1 MCGIAGYIGTEKI
14 DESDILRTLKLMKN
28 RGPDNQDYIFIK
40 DGTNNIYLLNSR
52 LSIIDLDDRSNQPF
66 MDDNKFL
73 TYNGEIY
80 NFVELRKK
88 LEEDG
93 KRFNTKSDTEV
104 LIKSYNKYGEKCVD
118 YFEGMWAF
126 AIYDKDKKQL
136 LISRDRF
143 GEKPLYY
150 STYKNGIYFGSE
162 IKFLKSM
169 SQRRYPVNL
178 NHIFRY
184 LINGYKSL
192 YKNDDTFYEGIKR
205 LPQSSNMI
213 VNRNLKIGIRKY
225 WTPSYK
231 PLKISKEKL
240 IERFKFALL
249 NSVKLRLRSDV
260 PLAFCLSGGIDSASL
275 VSIASKVF
283 NYNVATFS
291 IVDKDERYN
300 EIENIQSTIDD
311 LGCKNEK
318 IYIPQDNFFDRLN
331 FLIDYHDQP
340 ISTISYYIH
349 SFLSE
354 SIKNHGYK
362 VAVSGTAADELVTG
376 YYDHYNLF
384 LYEMKNNENYKK
396 YLNEWSNHFGKIVRN
411 PYLKNPEI
419 YFDNPNMREH
429 IYLNRDE
436 FSTYIKYDFSEDFY
450 EENYSKSLL
459 RNRMM
464 NELFHESIPVILH
477 EDDLNSMLYSI
488 ENRSPFLDLNLFNIS
503 YSIPN
508 EYLIQDGYAKYIL
521 RKSVENIL
529 NNKVRTD
536 WKKVGFN
543 ASINSLIDI
552 GDNEIKKFILSNSE
566 IYRYVKRE
574 KIDKILNKTQ
584 MANSYSKFLFNFI
597 NAKIFLENEM
607 YNNS

>member
-14 DESDILRTLKLMKN
+14 DESNILRTLKLMKN
-28 RGPDNQDYIFIK
+28 RGPDNQDYILIK
-40 DGTNNIYLLNSR
+40 DGNNYIYLLNSR

-66 MDDNKFL
+66 IDNNNFL

-80 NFVELRKK
+80 NFIELRKNMGEK
-88 LEEDG
+88 G
-93 KRFNTKSDTEV
+93 VQFSTKSDTEV
-104 LIKSYNKYGEKCVD
+104 LIKSYARYGAKCVD
-118 YFEGMWAF
+118 YLEGMWAF
-126 AIYDKDKKQL
+126 AIYDKDKKNL
-136 LISRDRF
+136 LLSRDRF

-150 STYKNGIYFGSE
+150 SNHKNGIYFGSE
-162 IKFLKSM
+162 IKFLKSL
-169 SQRRYPVNL
+169 SKNKYPVNMQ
-178 NHIFRY
+178 HIYRY

-213 VNRNLKIGIRKY
+213 INKNLKIVIEKY
-225 WTPSYK
+225 WL
-231 PLKISKEKL
+231 PLYDPVNISKEKL
-240 IERFKFALL
+240 IEKFRLALL

-275 VSIASKVF
+275 VSIAAKVF
-283 NYNVATFS
+283 DYDVASFS
-291 IVDKDERYN
+291 IIDTDERYN
-300 EIENIQSTIDD
+300 EIENIQATIDD

-318 IYIPQDNFFDRLN
+318 IYIPKDNFFDRLRY
-331 FLIDYHDQP
+331 LIDYHDQP

-354 SIKNHGYK
+354 SIKNKGYK
-362 VAVSGTAADELVTG
+362 VAVSGTGADELITG

-384 LYEMKNNENYKK
+384 LYEMKNTENYKN
-396 YLNEWSNHFGKIVRN
+396 YLKEWSEHFGKIVRN

-429 IYLNRDE
+429 IYLNKNE
-436 FSTYIKYDFSEDFY
+436 FSTYLKYNFSEDFY
-450 EENYSKSLL
+450 EEKYSKSLL

-464 NELFHESIPVILH
+464 NELFHESIPIILH
-477 EDDLNSMLYSI
+477 EDDLNSMLFSI
-488 ENRSPFLDLNLFNIS
+488 ENRSPYLDLNLFNVS

-529 NNKVRTD
+529 NDKVRND

-543 ASINSLIDI
+543 ASINSLIDLS
-552 GDNEIKKFILSNSE
+552 DTDIKKFILSNSE
-566 IYRYVKRE
+566 IFKYVKKE
-574 KIDKILNKTQ
+574 KLDKILNKKQ
-584 MANSYSKFLFNFI
+584 MPNSYSKFLFNFI

-607 YNNS
+607 YNN